1 MRTLEQVKLY
11 RKRKNMVMTTSNIS
25 REPLKAQFKVN
36 EPTAQLMGR
45 YQPWHAGHRALFV
58 RALERIGQVAILVR
72 TQEKSE
78 NNPYSFPEVAERIEK
93 DLTQSG
99 YTIDHDFVIIQVP
112 NITDITTGRDVG
124 YTITA
129 ETLPE
134 HIEKISATA
143 IRNNN
148 PMQ

>member
-1 MRTLEQVKLY
+1 MKYSYIT
-11 RKRKNMVMTTSNIS
+11 
-25 REPLKAQFKVN
+25 RERPELKASFKVN

-78 NNPYSFPEVAERIEK
+78 NNPYSFPEVADRIEK

-99 YTIDHDFVIIQVP
+99 YTKDHDFVILQVP

-124 YTITA
+124 YTITS
-129 ETLPE
+129 EKLPDF
-134 HIEKISATA
+134 IEKISATE
-143 IRNNN
+143 IRKNENNIN
-148 PMQ
+148 NGSSR